1 MLFLVDVGHYWSI
14 ENWIGY
20 RRQHVLDCII
30 LCNKLMSHCIAVTCS
45 HCGKVFLTLY
55 HFMWYKL
62 IECLMECTFFF
73 CSFLYLKIGFSNF
86 EWCYVRESK
95 NVLLAFLFVLGF
107 FGGVL
112 LVCWFW
118 VVFGGRVGF
127 GWVLFW
133 GFLSKLRQVACIFMN
148 ISILKCN
155 LWLMLCLYFF
165 P

>member
-30 LCNKLMSHCIAVTCS
+30 LCNKLVSHCIAVTCS

-62 IECLMECTFFF
+62 IECLMEYTLFF

-95 NVLLAFLFVLGF
+95 NVLLAFLFGVCSRLFWWGFVGLLVLG
-107 FGGVL
+107 
-112 LVCWFW
+112 CFW
-118 VVFGGRVGF
+118 GE
-127 GWVLFW
+127 GWVW
-133 GFLSKLRQVACIFMN
+133 MGF
-148 ISILKCN
+148 ILGVFEQIETSCMH
-155 LWLMLCLYFF
+155 LYEYLYFKV
-165 P
+165 